1 MRLAI
6 AVIPKFAAGH
16 LARLHPY
23 VIVKPPR
30 ATSAARRG
38 EGESDQSPLLDLLD
52 GDRLFALHV
61 DDAVLLTV
69 GGVE

>member
-1 MRLAI
+1 MAIRLTPADFLARLGTGVRLAI

-38 EGESDQSPLLDLLD
+38 EGRKIKPK
-52 GDRLFALHV
+52 
-61 DDAVLLTV
+61 
-69 GGVE
+69 